1 MSNTWGNLTWGFNQ
15 WNDLSNVS
23 LSVTGIS
30 ISTDLA
36 SVTTTEELNTGW
48 GSDTWGTETW
58 GQSGQAI
65 NLTGISLT
73 ATLDSVTTR
82 SDVDDFTVTGE
93 EMTSV
98 VGNVIGSSV
107 VDVDLTGQP
116 MTATL
121 QYQEAIVDPTG
132 QELTANDGTADSDAN
147 TIAEVS
153 ATSAS
158 SWGYKSAWGFGVY
171 GNEPITTL
179 AMAMQEGNVDPAP
192 DVALTG
198 QAMAMVQG
206 EETVTGDANVDV
218 LNPSE
223 GGNGFSVNGDAQL
236 STAEKQ
242 FGTASLLV
250 DGTGDYVNASG
261 TVDGLDGGAFTIEFW
276 WYASDATTQTGILWD
291 GRNASGDGYS
301 IGINNGNLILYE
313 DGAQLSSSSGLFSN
327 NTWMH
332 LAFARDASNNGA
344 LWSRGTRRNAIGG
357 GLVNNNNS
365 DRTFIGADLNGAN
378 AVSAYIDEYRQSDIA
393 RYNPVTQAT
402 ITVPTSEF
410 STDANTVNLL
420 HFDGTNGSTIILN
433 DISASIAM
441 TMNDGTADLDANT
454 IVEVT
459 ATSAVTW
466 GNSAWGYGVYGN
478 QQVDTL
484 VMGMQE
490 GDVDPAPDANITG
503 IEMTATLDDVVTQG
517 DANTGTITDIEWGEQ
532 TWGQSTWGNG
542 QYFDA
547 TGYAQAATINL
558 GTAVLDAN
566 TIAEVSGQEMTIQEN
581 DVDEVTGNANVL
593 VSGNALTMAQG
604 SLRTLI
610 WNEVNTGTAPVV
622 PPGWQ
627 EVDTAA

>member
-1 MSNTWGNLTWGFNQ
+1 MASGWGNNTFGYLKWGQFGNETVNVTNP
-15 WNDLSNVS
+15 NDTLWGRDTYGSYFYGGGGNLNATLQDV
-23 LSVTGIS
+23 V
-30 ISTDLA
+30 
-36 SVTTTEELNTGW
+36 VTTEINAGW
-48 GSDTWGTETW
+48 GSDTWGYETW
-58 GQSGQAI
+58 GISG
-65 NLTGISLT
+65 LLVDVTGIGLT
-73 ATLDSVTTR
+73 ATIDDVTIKADASTGELTGEPMTIV
-82 SDVDDFTVTGE
+82 VDDVLGSSTVDVSVTGE
-93 EMTSV
+93 
-98 VGNVIGSSV
+98 
-107 VDVDLTGQP
+107 P

-121 QYQEAIVDPTG
+121 QYQEAVVDVFNPSIG
-132 QELTANDGTADSDAN
+132 
-147 TIAEVS
+147 
-153 ATSAS
+153 
-158 SWGYKSAWGFGVY
+158 
-171 GNEPITTL
+171 GNE
-179 AMAMQEGNVDPAP
+179 
-192 DVALTG
+192 
-198 QAMAMVQG
+198 
-206 EETVTGDANVDV
+206 
-218 LNPSE
+218 
-223 GGNGFSVNGDAQL
+223 FSVNGDAQL
-236 STAEKQ
+236 STAQKE
-242 FGTASLLV
+242 FGTASLLL

-276 WYASDATTQTGILWD
+276 WYASDAITQTGILWD
-291 GRNASGDGYS
+291 GRNASGEGYS
-301 IGINNGNLILYE
+301 IGIDNGNLIIYE

-365 DRTFIGADLNGAN
+365 NRTFIGADLNGAN
-378 AVSAYIDEYRQSDIA
+378 AVSAYIDEYRQSNIA
-393 RYNPVTQAT
+393 RYNPVTEAT

-433 DISASIAM
+433 DVSASMAM

-454 IVEVT
+454 IAEVS
-459 ATSAVTW
+459 ATSASTW
-466 GNSAWGYGVYGN
+466 NGSYAWGSGAYGN
-478 QQVDTL
+478 EQITTL
-484 VMGMQE
+484 AMSMQE
-490 GDVDPAPDANITG
+490 GDVDPAPDVALTG

-517 DANTGTITDIEWGEQ
+517 DANTGVITNISWGDQ

-542 QYFDA
+542 VYFDA

-566 TIAEVSGQEMTIQEN
+566 TIAEVSGQEMTMQEN
-581 DVDEVTGNANVL
+581 SVDEVTGNANVL

-610 WNEVNTGTAPVV
+610 WNQVNTGTAPVV

>member
-1 MSNTWGNLTWGFNQ
+1 MATTWGTYSWGDNSWASDQNNIDVSGISASFNIGQ
-15 WNDLSNVS
+15 AQYVPVSGWGRSAWGLESWNVNYENADVD
-23 LSVTGIS
+23 VTGIGL
-30 ISTDLA
+30 STNQGDETINAEVNEGWGRLTWNEEA
-36 SVTTTEELNTGW
+36 WGIGGDVIATGQELSTNLNSVTIDNEINIGW
-48 GSDTWGTETW
+48 GSDTWGFETW
-58 GQSGQAI
+58 GISGQNADVTGIELSGNLGSVII
-65 NLTGISLT
+65 NADASTGELTGEPMT
-73 ATLDSVTTR
+73 AV
-82 SDVDDFTVTGE
+82 VDDVEAFSAFVAE
-93 EMTSV
+93 V
-98 VGNVIGSSV
+98 
-107 VDVDLTGQP
+107 TGQP

-121 QYQEAIVDPTG
+121 QYQEAV
-132 QELTANDGTADSDAN
+132 
-147 TIAEVS
+147 
-153 ATSAS
+153 
-158 SWGYKSAWGFGVY
+158 
-171 GNEPITTL
+171 
-179 AMAMQEGNVDPAP
+179 
-192 DVALTG
+192 
-198 QAMAMVQG
+198 
-206 EETVTGDANVDV
+206 VDV
-218 LNPSE
+218 FNPSI
-223 GGNGFSVNGDAQL
+223 GGNQFSVNGDAQL
-236 STAEKQ
+236 STAQKE
-242 FGTASLLV
+242 FGTASLLL

-276 WYASDATTQTGILWD
+276 WYASNATTQTGILWD

-301 IGINNGNLILYE
+301 IGIDNGNLILYE

-327 NTWMH
+327 DTWMH

-365 DRTFIGADLNGAN
+365 NRTFIGADLNGAN

-393 RYNPVTQAT
+393 RYNPVTDAT

-433 DISASIAM
+433 DVSASMAM
-441 TMNDGTADLDANT
+441 TMNDGTANLDANT
-454 IVEVT
+454 IVEVS
-459 ATSAVTW
+459 ATSAQTW

-484 VMGMQE
+484 TMGMQE
-490 GDVDPAPDANITG
+490 GDVDPAPDAEATG
-503 IEMTATLDDVVTQG
+503 QAMAAVLDDVITQG
-517 DANTGTITDIEWGEQ
+517 DANTGIITDIAWGDQ

-542 QYFDA
+542 KYFDA

-566 TIAEVSGQEMTIQEN
+566 TIAEVSGQEMTMQEN
-581 DVDEVTGNANVL
+581 SVDEVTGNANVL
-593 VSGNALTMAQG
+593 LSGNALTMATG

-610 WNEVNTGTAPVV
+610 WNQVNTGTAPIV

>member
-1 MSNTWGNLTWGFNQ
+1 MSNTWGSQTWGFNQ

-23 LSVTGIS
+23 VSITGIPVSATLGDETTAGEINSGWGRQEWGLQGWGIQGTLIPTGNSLSSNLNSVTIDAE
-30 ISTDLA
+30 I
-36 SVTTTEELNTGW
+36 NIGW
-48 GSDTWGTETW
+48 GSDTWGYETW
-58 GQSGQAI
+58 GISGLTVD
-65 NLTGISLT
+65 LTGIQLS
-73 ATLDSVTTR
+73 ANLDSPTFSITG
-82 SDVDDFTVTGE
+82 SVDVTGE
-93 EMTSV
+93 EATITQ
-98 VGNVIGSSV
+98 GDALGSST

-132 QELTANDGTADSDAN
+132 QELNANDGTAVLDAN

-153 ATSAS
+153 ATSAVT
-158 SWGYKSAWGFGVY
+158 WGNSAWGYGVY
-171 GNEPITTL
+171 GNQQVTTL
-179 AMAMQEGNVDPAP
+179 AMSMQEGDVDPAP
-192 DVALTG
+192 DVSLTG
-198 QAMAMVQG
+198 QAMAMFQG

-301 IGINNGNLILYE
+301 IGIDNGNLILYE

-365 DRTFIGADLNGAN
+365 NRTFIGADLNGAN

-393 RYNPVTQAT
+393 RYNPVTEAT

-410 STDANTVNLL
+410 SIDANTINLL
-420 HFDGTNGSTIILN
+420 HFDGTNGSTT
-433 DISASIAM
+433 ISNALPPSIAM
-441 TMNDGTADLDANT
+441 TMADGTA
-454 IVEVT
+454 E
-459 ATSAVTW
+459 
-466 GNSAWGYGVYGN
+466 
-478 QQVDTL
+478 
-484 VMGMQE
+484 
-490 GDVDPAPDANITG
+490 
-503 IEMTATLDDVVTQG
+503 
-517 DANTGTITDIEWGEQ
+517 
-532 TWGQSTWGNG
+532 
-542 QYFDA
+542 
-547 TGYAQAATINL
+547 
-558 GTAVLDAN
+558 LDAN
-566 TIAEVSGQEMTIQEN
+566 TIAAVTGQELTMQEG
-581 DVDEVTGNANVL
+581 DETTTGNAL
-593 VSGNALTMAQG
+593 VTLTGNTLTMDEG
-604 SLRTLI
+604 SLKTLI
-610 WNEVNTGTAPVV
+610 WNQVNTGTAPTWR
-622 PPGWQ
+622 P
-627 EVDTAA
+627 VDTAA